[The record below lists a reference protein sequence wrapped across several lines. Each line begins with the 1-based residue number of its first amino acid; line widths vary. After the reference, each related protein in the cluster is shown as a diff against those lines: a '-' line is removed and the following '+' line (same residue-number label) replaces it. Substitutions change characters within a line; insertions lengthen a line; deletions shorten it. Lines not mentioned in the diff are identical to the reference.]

1 MSRQT
6 RLRRHLITK
15 IKLHPVAGVYLG
27 TESAKI
33 KNSATVDFLV
43 LALNAEAV
51 TVGSFTQN
59 SFCAAPVII
68 AKNNLNKNNIRALVI
83 NSGNANA
90 GTGQQGL
97 ADAQQ
102 TCQLI
107 ADELGCDATQ
117 VLPFSTGVIGENLP
131 MDKIAMAIPMA
142 IANLSVTNWQKAAQA
157 ILTTDLVTKT
167 YSKIVNIDGHA
178 STITGI
184 AKGSGMI
191 HPNMATLLSFITTD
205 AKITQQCLQAIMSK
219 ALTKSFNRITVD
231 GDTSTNDACTLSAT
245 QQATMPTIDTIDS
258 IGYKQFSVAIEK
270 CMVDLAQQIIRDG
283 EGATKFITIIVESA
297 KNITEALKV
306 ANTVALSP
314 LVKTALF
321 ASDPNWGRILAAVG
335 RSGIED
341 FNIEALQIYLGDVL
355 LVENGSRA
363 ASYTEQAGQAVM
375 DCQEITICIVLN
387 RGQITET
394 IWTTDFSYDYV
405 KINAEYRS

>member
-1 MSRQT
+1 M
-6 RLRRHLITK
+6 
-15 IKLHPVAGVYLG
+15 
-27 TESAKI
+27 
-33 KNSATVDFLV
+33 
-43 LALNAEAV
+43 
-51 TVGSFTQN
+51 
-59 SFCAAPVII
+59 
-68 AKNNLNKNNIRALVI
+68 
-83 NSGNANA
+83 
-90 GTGQQGL
+90 
-97 ADAQQ
+97 
-102 TCQLI
+102 
-107 ADELGCDATQ
+107 GCDATQ